1 MREWRKNERILRV
14 ITENGGFMSKLAAF
28 NLQGWIDDHRH
39 LLKPPVGNAIVWE
52 DTEFIVMIVGGP
64 NRRNDYHID
73 PAEEFF
79 YQLEGDM
86 VLRVM
91 EEEGPRDIPIRQGEV
106 LLLPANVPHSPQ
118 RVARTVGMVVERRR
132 RPDELDHLRWYCESC
147 GSVLHDAK
155 MHVKDLA
162 TQLKP
167 VIELFYG
174 DESLRTCKICGEVLS
189 PPAEV

>member
-1 MREWRKNERILRV
+1 
-14 ITENGGFMSKLAAF
+14 MSKLAAF
-28 NLQGWIDDHRH
+28 NLMGWIEEHRH

-91 EEEGPRDIPIRQGEV
+91 EDEGPRDIPIRAGEV
-106 LLLPANVPHSPQ
+106 LLLPAHVPHSPQ
-118 RVARTVGMVVERRR
+118 RVANTVGMVVERRR
-132 RPDELDHLRWYCESC
+132 KDDEIDHLRWYCEGC
-147 GSVLHDAK
+147 NEVLHDAK
-155 MHVKDLA
+155 LHVKDLG

-167 VIELFYG
+167 IIESFYG
-174 DESLRTCKICGEVLS
+174 DEALRTCNRCHAVLQ

>member
-1 MREWRKNERILRV
+1 
-14 ITENGGFMSKLAAF
+14 MSKLAAF
-28 NLQGWIDDHRH
+28 NLSGWIDEHRH

-91 EEEGPRDIPIRQGEV
+91 EDDGPRDISIGEGEV
-106 LLLPANVPHSPQ
+106 LLLPAHVPHSPQ
-118 RVARTVGMVVERRR
+118 RVANTVGMVVERRR
-132 RPDELDHLRWYCESC
+132 KEDEIDHLRWYCEGC
-147 GSVLHDAK
+147 NEVLHDATL
-155 MHVKDLA
+155 HVEDLG

-167 VIELFYG
+167 IIESFYG
-174 DESLRTCKICGEVLS
+174 DEALRTCNHCHAVLQ

>member
-1 MREWRKNERILRV
+1 
-14 ITENGGFMSKLAAF
+14 MSKLAAF
-28 NLQGWIDDHRH
+28 NLKGWIDEHRH

-52 DTEFIVMIVGGP
+52 DTEFIIMIVGGP

-86 VLRVM
+86 VLKVM
-91 EEEGPRDIPIRQGEV
+91 EEDGPRDIAIREGEV
-106 LLLPANVPHSPQ
+106 LLLPADVPHSPQ
-118 RVARTVGMVVERRR
+118 RVANTVGLVVERRR
-132 RPDELDHLRWYCESC
+132 TPDEIDHLRWYCESC
-147 GSVLHDAK
+147 HQVLHDATL
-155 MHVKDLA
+155 HVEDLA

-167 VIELFYG
+167 IIEAFYG
-174 DESLRTCKICGEVLS
+174 DESLRTCRKCHAVLQ